1 VEPGRS
7 DPLLGALKDIRT
19 GKGRAWRQAS
29 LSIGALLENLE
40 KSSFTR
46 DFERQ

>member
-19 GKGRAWRQAS
+19 CKGRPWRLS
-29 LSIGALLENLE
+29 LYRGPVGDPGGGFIYRGL
-40 KSSFTR
+40 
-46 DFERQ
+46 

>member
-7 DPLLGALKDIRT
+7 NPLLGALKDIRT
-19 GKGRAWRQAS
+19 CKGRPWRQAS

-40 KSSFTR
+40 EGSFTG
-46 DFERQ
+46 DF